1 MGLRNYYLT
10 MDDLIEKEGKSKEEI
25 KAEKDKLA
33 RDFKKI
39 LEELGFTREMIAWFR
54 SGQKDNVPSGREGY
68 YIFSA
73 GDKKEVKNK
82 LNELIASSDG
92 THSRSTYNNMR
103 IVINNLQE
111 LLPFTK
117 NEGWLDNLP
126 SEQIRMIIEFFSLID
141 RIEIYNEY
149 KGEAK
154 IKKEFNK
161 IAKNIEKIKESKVI
175 ILENLQEPPVEEKV
189 KDYNDRKR
197 RIGETVITFF
207 LKKMNNTYFVGMPLA
222 SKEKFYRVV
231 KNWCELWICLL
242 ESIDG
247 LRKAEN
253 FYNMCELL
261 DFYGKDEEYK
271 KRFFREKWQM
281 EDKIKEAYDKFQKL
295 PIIKFVEYYYTN
307 YDNQKLL
314 EMMRVSQEKKLL
326 EKEPVLN
333 TSKDCLEFCS
343 GFVQC
348 VGQWKYEGSYKEDVI
363 SMKVEALRELDI
375 ITKSIQNDGDIIE
388 HEKVVITEE
397 NNKADRKRFVDNYN
411 KYKSAEPV
419 RTECLECIFHLK
431 YENRGLITDYLPY
444 AKDILKDFWEKQ
456 IENEGRSEKE

>member
-1 MGLRNYYLT
+1 MGLGKYYFT
-10 MDDLIEKEGKSKEEI
+10 ADDLVEKSEQNEEDR
-25 KAEKDKLA
+25 KAEKDKLV
-33 RDFKKI
+33 RMFREV
-39 LEELGFTREMIAWFR
+39 LEQIGFNQQMIAWFR
-54 SGQKDNVPSGREGY
+54 SGQKDDIPGSRSGY
-68 YIFSA
+68 FIFA
-73 GDKKEVKNK
+73 GEDKEEVKK
-82 LNELIASSDG
+82 RLYEVREKIKQ
-92 THSRSTYNNMR
+92 RPTYENMC
-103 IVINNLQE
+103 IVISNLQE
-111 LLPFTK
+111 LLPFAK
-117 NEGWLDNLP
+117 NELWLDNLP
-126 SEQIRMIIEFFSLID
+126 NEQMRRIIELFSLID
-141 RIEIYNEY
+141 RIEIDTEY

-161 IAKNIEKIKESKVI
+161 IAKNIEKIKKSKVI
-175 ILENLQEPPVEEKV
+175 ILENLQEPVAEEMV
-189 KDYNDRKR
+189 KDYNDKKG
-197 RIGETVITFF
+197 RIWENVVTSF
-207 LKKMNNTYFVGMPLA
+207 LKKMNSSYFEGMQLT
-222 SKEKFYRVV
+222 SKEKFYWAV

-253 FYNMCELL
+253 FYNMCELF
-261 DFYGKDEEYK
+261 DYYGKDEEYK

-295 PIIKFVEYYYTN
+295 PIIKFVEYYYIN

-333 TSKDCLEFCS
+333 TSENCLEFCG

-348 VGQWKYEGSYKEDVI
+348 VGQCKYEGSYKEDVI

-375 ITKSIQNDGDIIE
+375 ITESIQNDGDIIE
-388 HEKVVITEE
+388 HKKVVITEE
-397 NNKADRKRFVDNYN
+397 DNKADRKRFVDNYN

-419 RTECLECIFHLK
+419 RTECLECIFDLK

-444 AKDILKDFWEKQ
+444 AKDILKDF
-456 IENEGRSEKE
+456 GRNK